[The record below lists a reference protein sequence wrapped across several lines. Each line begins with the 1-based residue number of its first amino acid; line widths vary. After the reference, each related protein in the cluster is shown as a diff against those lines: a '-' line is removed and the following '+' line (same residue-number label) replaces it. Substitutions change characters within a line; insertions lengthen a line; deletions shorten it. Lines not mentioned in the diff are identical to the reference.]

1 MAATYRP
8 VFAATAQEV
17 VTMQLYYSPGACSL
31 SPHITLREAGLT
43 FDLEQ
48 VDLKAKK
55 TKGGA
60 DYTQVNPKGY
70 VPALRL
76 DDGQI
81 LTEGPVIAQYLADQK
96 PESGLAPA
104 AGTMER
110 YRLQEWLAFIS
121 TELHKAFSPLFK
133 PDTPEESKRIAKDTI
148 ANRFDYL
155 DRHLADKQYLT
166 GDRFTVADA
175 YAFTILNWSKPMEI
189 DLSRWSNLTA
199 YMERVAARPKVQEAL
214 KAEGLA

>member
-1 MAATYRP
+1 
-8 VFAATAQEV
+8 
-17 VTMQLYYSPGACSL
+17 MQLYYSPGACSL
-31 SPHITLREAGLT
+31 SPHIILREAGLA

-55 TKGGA
+55 TNSGA

-70 VPALRL
+70 VPTLRL
-76 DDGQI
+76 DDGRI
-81 LTEGPVIAQYLADQK
+81 LTEGPVIVQYLADQK

-121 TELHKAFSPLFK
+121 TELHKTFSPLFK
-133 PDTPEESKRIAKDTI
+133 PDTPEESKKIAKDNI
-148 ANRFDYL
+148 ANRLDYL
-155 DRHLADKQYLT
+155 DRHLAGKQYLT

-175 YAFTILNWSKPMEI
+175 YAFTVVNWSKPMQI
-189 DLSRWSNLTA
+189 DLSRWPNLTA

-214 KAEGLA
+214 KAEGLV

>member
-1 MAATYRP
+1 
-8 VFAATAQEV
+8 
-17 VTMQLYYSPGACSL
+17 MQLYYSPGACSL
-31 SPHITLREAGLT
+31 SPHIALREAGLA

-48 VDLKAKK
+48 VDLRAKK

-81 LTEGPVIAQYLADQK
+81 LTEGPVIVQYIADQR
-96 PESGLAPA
+96 PGSGLAPA

-121 TELHKAFSPLFK
+121 TELHKTFSPLFK
-133 PDTPEESKRIAKDTI
+133 PDTPEESKRIAKDNI
-148 ANRFDYL
+148 AYRFDYL
-155 DRHLADKQYLT
+155 DRNLAGKQYLT

-175 YAFTILNWSKPMEI
+175 YAFTILNWARPMQI
-189 DLSRWSNLTA
+189 DLSRWPSLTA

-214 KAEGLA
+214 KAEGLVQ